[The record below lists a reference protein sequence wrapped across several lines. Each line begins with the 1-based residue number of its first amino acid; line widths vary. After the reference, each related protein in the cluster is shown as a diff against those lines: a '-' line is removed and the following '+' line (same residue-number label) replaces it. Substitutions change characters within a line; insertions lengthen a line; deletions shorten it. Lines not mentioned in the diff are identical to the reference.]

1 MDAAEF
7 WAVGDYSVVGD
18 LWSQPGEDLADALEP
33 AGADVIDLA
42 TGTGV
47 TAIAMADRGARSV
60 TGVDITAS
68 LLDEARR
75 RALAAG
81 HDLTFVRSDISST
94 PLPTA
99 SADIVSSTV
108 GLVFADDPQ
117 VALAEARRLT
127 RPGGVVALTSWAG
140 GGFFDRIRKALAP
153 YFPEAGTP
161 WHEEP
166 ETIRGVVGADAEVE
180 ERTFT
185 MAVPSPEGFV
195 DLTQRHSAPIVV
207 GARAIGSRWS
217 EARRA
222 LIDVAESGGA
232 WDGEIWRIPVD
243 YHLITIRV

>member
-81 HDLTFVRSDISST
+81 HDLTFVRSDMSST

-153 YFPEAGTP
+153 YFPE
-161 WHEEP
+161 
-166 ETIRGVVGADAEVE
+166 
-180 ERTFT
+180 
-185 MAVPSPEGFV
+185 
-195 DLTQRHSAPIVV
+195 
-207 GARAIGSRWS
+207 
-217 EARRA
+217 
-222 LIDVAESGGA
+222 
-232 WDGEIWRIPVD
+232 
-243 YHLITIRV
+243 